1 MEFRPIISAM
11 LRNRTGAIL
20 VALQIAITLA
30 VVTNALFIINQ
41 RLEKIGRP
49 SGMDTDNLI
58 FVQSYGYRPDYNH
71 KVTIEEDLALIRAM
85 PGVVSASTIGGI
97 PLSGGGSSSSF
108 RVSTE
113 KTSPDVP
120 GNYYE
125 IDEKGVDSLGVKLV
139 AGRTFS
145 KDVVRFEE
153 SRTNSQFVPEVIITR
168 DMAKALFGTDE
179 NVVGKQVYDSLG
191 QSATIVGVIDHML
204 GAWVGWDKLAQVV
217 FEPIVEP
224 PPFVR
229 YVVRAEPSRRE
240 ALIAELEKKLT
251 ESNPTRVISWVHP
264 HSYYIERSYKP
275 DMRMAVLLGVAIIL
289 LVTMTTLGIVGLAS
303 FSVNARTKQIGTRRA
318 VGARKVD
325 ILRYFMVE
333 NWILT
338 SAGLVVGCIL
348 AYVFSYW
355 LSTAYSLP
363 KLEPSYLLIAIPCMW
378 ILGQLAVLVPARRA
392 ASVPPAVA
400 TRTV

>member
-1 MEFRPIISAM
+1 MEIRPIISAM

-49 SGMDTDNLI
+49 SGMDTDNILW
-58 FVQSYGYRPDYNH
+58 VQSYGYRPDYNH
-71 KVTIEEDLALIRAM
+71 RVTIDEDLALIRAT
-85 PGVVSASTIGGI
+85 PGVVAASAIRGI
-97 PLSGGGSSSSF
+97 PLSGGGSSTSYK
-108 RVSTE
+108 VSPD
-113 KTSPDVP
+113 KSSPDVP

-125 IDEKGVDSLGVKLV
+125 GDEQALDALGVKLV
-139 AGRTFS
+139 AGRRFS
-145 KDVVRFEE
+145 KDVIRYEDKPSSE
-153 SRTNSQFVPEVIITR
+153 LVPEIILTR
-168 DMAKALFGTDE
+168 DMAKALFNTDD
-179 NVVGKQVYDSLG
+179 VVGRQVYDNLG
-191 QSATIVGVIDHML
+191 QSTTIVGVIDRML
-204 GAWVGWDKLAQVV
+204 GAWVDWDKLSQVV
-217 FEPIVEP
+217 FHPLVEG

-229 YVVRAEPSRRE
+229 YAVRAQPGRRD

-251 ESNPTRVISWVHP
+251 DSNPTRVISWVRP
-264 HSYYIERSYKP
+264 HDYYIERSYKP
-275 DMRMAVLLGVAIIL
+275 DRRMAVLLTVAIGL
-289 LVTMTTLGIVGLAS
+289 LVAMTTLGIVGLAS
-303 FSVNARTKQIGTRRA
+303 FTVNARVKQIGTRRA
-318 VGARKVD
+318 VGARKFD

-338 SAGLVVGCIL
+338 TAGLAVGCVL
-348 AYVFSYW
+348 AYGFSYW

-363 KLEPSYLLIAIPCMW
+363 KLELSYLMIAVPCMW
-378 ILGQLAVLVPARRA
+378 LLGQLAVLIPARRA

>member
-1 MEFRPIISAM
+1 MEIRPIISAM
-11 LRNRTGAIL
+11 LRNRTGAVL

-49 SGMDTDNLI
+49 SGMDTENLI

-71 KVTIEEDLALIRAM
+71 KVTIEEDLAMIRAM
-85 PGVVSASTIGGI
+85 PGVVSASTITGI
-97 PLSGGGSSSSF
+97 PLSGGGSSTSYKATS
-108 RVSTE
+108 V

-125 IDEKGVDSLGVKLV
+125 IDEHGVDTLGVKLV

-145 KDVVRFEE
+145 KDVVRFDDN
-153 SRTNSQFVPEVIITR
+153 RTNTQFVPEIIVTR

-179 NVVGKQVYDSLG
+179 NAVGKQVWDNLG

-217 FEPIVEP
+217 FHPVVQP

-229 YVVRAEPSRRE
+229 YAVRAEPGRRD
-240 ALIAELEKKLT
+240 ALITELEKKLT
-251 ESNPTRVISWVHP
+251 DSNPTRVISWVRP
-264 HSYYIERSYKP
+264 HTYYIERSYKP
-275 DMRMAVLLGVAIIL
+275 DKRMAVLLSVAIVL

-303 FSVNARTKQIGTRRA
+303 FTVNARTKQIGTRRA
-318 VGARKVD
+318 VGARKLD

-338 SAGLVVGCIL
+338 TAGLAVGCIL
-348 AYVFSYW
+348 AYVVSYW

-363 KLEPSYLLIAIPCMW
+363 MLKLSYPVLAIPCMW

-392 ASVPPAVA
+392 AAVPPAVA

>member
-1 MEFRPIISAM
+1 MEIRPIISAM
-11 LRNRTGAIL
+11 LRNRTGAVL

-71 KVTIEEDLALIRAM
+71 RVTIEEDLAMIRGT
-85 PGVVSASTIGGI
+85 PGVVSASTITGI
-97 PLSGGGSSSSF
+97 PLSGGGSSTSYK
-108 RVSTE
+108 VSPD
-113 KTSPDVP
+113 KSSPDVP

-125 IDEKGVDSLGVKLV
+125 LDEHGVETLGVKLV
-139 AGRTFS
+139 AGRTFN
-145 KDVVRFEE
+145 KDIMRWDEKQAG
-153 SRTNSQFVPEVIITR
+153 SQFVPEIIITR
-168 DMAKALFGTDE
+168 DMAKALFDTDD
-179 NVVGKQVYDSLG
+179 VVGKRVYDSLG
-191 QSATIVGVIDHML
+191 QSATVVGVIDHML
-204 GAWVGWDKLAQVV
+204 GAWVDWDKLAQVV
-217 FEPIVEP
+217 FHPVVQP

-229 YVVRAEPSRRE
+229 YAVRAEPGRRD

-251 ESNPTRVISWVHP
+251 ESNPTRVISWVRAHD
-264 HSYYIERSYKP
+264 YYIERSYKP
-275 DMRMAVLLGVAIIL
+275 DQRMAVLLGVAIVL

-303 FSVNARTKQIGTRRA
+303 FTVNARVKQIGTRRA
-318 VGARKVD
+318 VGARRID

-338 SAGLVVGCIL
+338 TAGLAVGCIL
-348 AYVFSYW
+348 AYVFSFW

-363 KLEPSYLLIAIPCMW
+363 KLKLSYLMIAVPAMW